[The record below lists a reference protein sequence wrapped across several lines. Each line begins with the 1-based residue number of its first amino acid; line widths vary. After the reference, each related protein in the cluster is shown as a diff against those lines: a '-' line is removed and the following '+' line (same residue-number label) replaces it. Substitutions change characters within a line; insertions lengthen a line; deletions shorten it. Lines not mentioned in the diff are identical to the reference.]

1 MLVFYLYLIGA
12 LLLGAVCGMIFTPMI
27 LSYCKHHKL
36 YDIPNERKMHT
47 TATPRMGGLSF
58 FPSML
63 FGFGTCLTILLLK
76 QPSTTSLNIA
86 SVCYLAGLGFIYIV
100 GIVDDFIGLNA
111 PIKFVA
117 QTIVATLLPLTG
129 LYLNNL
135 YGLLGIYEIPPLV
148 GIPLTVFAIVFITNA
163 INLIDGID
171 GLAACLSLLALG
183 GFLVYFRQYNV
194 YVNTYSIM
202 VAAIIGGVLAFLY
215 FNIFGKTE
223 KNTKIFMGDGGSLFL
238 GYMLGFLSI
247 KSAMH
252 NDFIWPYRQEA
263 LLVPLTLLFIPI
275 ADVIRVTLYRFFHHA
290 PLFKADKNHIHHKL
304 MQAGLTQHQ
313 TLAVILAT
321 AVLIVV
327 VNLWL
332 NANLNINLIV
342 LIDILLYTLLN
353 VAANFYKNKKKNPKQ

>member
-1 MLVFYLYLIGA
+1 MHLFLIIVA
-12 LLLGAVCGMIFTPMI
+12 LLLGLVCGRVFTPVI
-27 LSYCKHHKL
+27 LSYCKRHKL

-47 TATPRMGGLSF
+47 TAIPRMGGLTF
-58 FPSML
+58 FPVMML
-63 FGFGTCLTILLLK
+63 GFGICLIILTLK
-76 QPSTTSLNIA
+76 EPSTTSLNIG
-86 SVCYLAGLGFIYIV
+86 SVCYLLGLGLIYAV

-111 PIKFVA
+111 PVKFAA
-117 QTIVATLLPLTG
+117 QTIVAILLPLTG

-135 YGLLGIYEIPPLV
+135 YGLFGFYEIPALV
-148 GIPLTVFAIVFITNA
+148 GIPLTVFAVVFITNA

-171 GLAACLSLLALG
+171 GLAASLSILALA
-183 GFLVYFRQYNV
+183 GFLCYFQQYSV

-202 VAAIIGGVLAFLY
+202 IAATIGALLTFLY
-215 FNIFGKTE
+215 FNLFGNPE
-223 KNTKIFMGDGGSLFL
+223 KNTKIFMGDGGSLLL
-238 GYMLGFLSI
+238 GYMLGLLAFKSI
-247 KSAMH
+247 MH
-252 NDFIWPYRQEA
+252 NGAIWPYRQEA
-263 LLVPLTLLFIPI
+263 LLVPVTLLFIPVV
-275 ADVIRVTLYRFFHHA
+275 DVIRVTLYRFRHHV